1 MDNLNNESKGMFLEI
16 NPNIDEIVKEQ
27 EELDEDPD
35 MEERKA
41 VIKEEKYDDED
52 VFEPSKPKPK
62 HKPKPKPK
70 QAPEPPPKASQGGA
84 TPHATPEK
92 EHMKGLPPTWRERQK
107 IEKEKKKAEE
117 KERKEQERE
126 LRRFETA
133 ERNRQKARERYWT
146 EKEKNPP
153 KEGLRPLATHKP
165 ELKQAPEPKPSNDM
179 DFERF
184 TKYMMTYEKMKKQI
198 SQEKEDEMK
207 SNTPLQPHNPFP
219 PNYPAHLLY
228 GNRKKKNNIFF

>member
-1 MDNLNNESKGMFLEI
+1 M
-16 NPNIDEIVKEQ
+16 
-27 EELDEDPD
+27 
-35 MEERKA
+35 
-41 VIKEEKYDDED
+41 
-52 VFEPSKPKPK
+52 
-62 HKPKPKPK
+62 
-70 QAPEPPPKASQGGA
+70 
-84 TPHATPEK
+84 
-92 EHMKGLPPTWRERQK
+92 
-107 IEKEKKKAEE
+107 
-117 KERKEQERE
+117 
-126 LRRFETA
+126 RRFETA

-153 KEGLRPLATHKP
+153 KPP
-165 ELKQAPEPKPSNDM
+165 EPKQAPEPKSPIRASQGGATPHATPDM

-207 SNTPLQPHNPFP
+207 AKTPLQPQNPFP

>member
-70 QAPEPPPKASQGGA
+70 QAPEPKSPIRASQGG
-84 TPHATPEK
+84 ATPEK

-153 KEGLRPLATHKP
+153 KEGLRPLATPKP
-165 ELKQAPEPKPSNDM
+165 EPKQAPEPKPSNDM

-207 SNTPLQPHNPFP
+207 SKTPLQPHNPFP

>member
-27 EELDEDPD
+27 EELDQDPD

-62 HKPKPKPK
+62 PK
-70 QAPEPPPKASQGGA
+70 PKASQGGA
-84 TPHATPEK
+84 TPPKSPIRASQGGATPEK

-153 KEGLRPLATHKP
+153 KEGLRPLATPKP
-165 ELKQAPEPKPSNDM
+165 EPKQAPEPKPSNDM

-207 SNTPLQPHNPFP
+207 AKTPLQPHNPFP